1 MATLLELKTRKM
13 ELRDKMDEM
22 DEERQTDG
30 GISEDTGLEYGR
42 LIDRLQEGERKLLK
56 RLVWPMLA
64 LLLLFSGGCV
74 ENTMREAGHV
84 IQAGGRLVTGIGT
97 DWTRAANGYADGK

>member
-13 ELRDKMDEM
+13 ELRDKMDE
-22 DEERQTDG
+22 ERREDG
-30 GISEDTGLEYGR
+30 GISEETGLEYGR

-56 RLVWPMLA
+56 GATLA
-64 LLLLFSGGCV
+64 LLLSVILAASGCV

-84 IQAGGRLVTGIGT
+84 IQAGGRLVTGVGT